1 LKGIRH
7 DLAESMPDVE
17 FEIHVISIGENE

>member
-1 LKGIRH
+1 LKRIRH

-17 FEIHVISIGENE
+17 FETHVISIGENE